1 MKIEPML
8 QKIKRNPDF
17 GKAGMILVHNGV
29 VRQNSRDGRL
39 VTGLRVKV
47 NHARLQEILAEHKSR
62 PGILDILIEIVEDKD
77 LKVGD
82 DVMLL
87 AVAGDIRENVI
98 ATLTSMINAVKS
110 TVTHKTEY
118 YQ

>member
-1 MKIEPML
+1 MKIENL
-8 QKIKRNPDF
+8 IQKIKQNPDF
-17 GKAGMILVHNGV
+17 GQAGMILVHNGV
-29 VRQNSRDGRL
+29 VRQTSRDGRS

-47 NHARLQEILAEHKSR
+47 NHERLQEVLNEHKNRS
-62 PGILDILIEIVEDKD
+62 GILEILIEIAEDKD
-77 LKVGD
+77 LNIGD

-110 TVTHKTEY
+110 TVTHKTEFY
-118 YQ
+118 K

>member
-17 GKAGMILVHNGV
+17 GKAGMILFHNGV
-29 VRQNSRDGRL
+29 VRQTSRDGRL
-39 VTGLRVKV
+39 VTGLTVKV
-47 NHARLQEILAEHKSR
+47 NHERLQDILAEHKKR
-62 PGILDILIEIVEDKD
+62 PGILDILIEIAEDKD

-110 TVTHKTEY
+110 SVTHKTEY

>member
-1 MKIEPML
+1 MNIEPML

-17 GKAGMILVHNGV
+17 GKAGMILIHNGV
-29 VRQNSRDGRL
+29 VRQTSRDGRL

-47 NHARLQEILAEHKSR
+47 NHERLKEILAEHKSR
-62 PGILDILIEIVEDKD
+62 PGILDILIEIAEDKD